1 MSKKRLITSAL
12 PYVNNEP
19 HLGNIIGCVLSA
31 DCYARFCRSQG
42 YETLYICGTD
52 EYGTATETRARQE
65 NMSPREICDKYHA
78 IHKEIYDHFNIKF
91 DAFGRTSTPEHTE
104 IVQWVFDGVKKN
116 DYLKHVDSEQLFC
129 GKCDKFLADR
139 LVKGACP
146 KCQYEDAKG
155 DQCDGCGS
163 MLTPTELINPSCSV
177 CKESPELRSTH
188 HLHLDLPKIQ
198 NKLKDFQ
205 EEVIEEGF
213 WPNNAKSTTRSW
225 MKQKD
230 QETGLVGLQTRAITR
245 DLKWGVPVPQEGYQ
259 DKVFYV
265 WFDAPIG
272 YVSITRKAFPD
283 TWKDWWL
290 SPENTELYQFMAKD
304 NIPFHSIIFP
314 ATQLATGEN
323 WTKVHHLSSTEYLN
337 YEDTKFSK
345 SNHIGVFGSDV
356 IKSGIHADLWRF
368 FLLAARPEK
377 QDTAFSWEE
386 FFTHVNNIFLNNI
399 GNLVNRT
406 LVYCQKNFD
415 SKLQEP
421 LFEEVHIEFMKE
433 VQELQAQLTE
443 AFEKVSIKEVLRLI
457 LQIGSLGNIFFD
469 HQKPW
474 VKIKEDRDSVATTIS
489 VLVHLIRDL
498 GIMLEPFMPDTSARI
513 LKMLNLEAQKWSSI
527 GDFTQMQDHQL
538 GTPEILYKKI
548 DEKLI
553 EKFKSQFNGEKK
565 SDPWEAVEL
574 RVGKIVAIE
583 KHPTAEH
590 LYVEKIDLGEAE
602 PRTIVSGLVK
612 FFEAEELLN
621 KHVLVASNLNPAE
634 LSGTLSAGMV
644 LGVSK
649 KKKME
654 LVDCSDITPGTLVYR
669 EGEMAAPRD
678 RQIDLAEFKAAALRA
693 VAGKVCIDGEQL
705 FADGQELRMAQILNG
720 KLG

>member
-1 MSKKRLITSAL
+1 MEKKRLITSAL

-31 DCYARFCRSQG
+31 DAYARFCRSKG

-52 EYGTATETRARQE
+52 EYGTATETKAQQE
-65 NMSPREICDKYHA
+65 GVTPREICDKYHV
-78 IHKEIYDHFNIKF
+78 IHKEIYDHFNISF
-91 DAFGRTSTPEHTE
+91 DTFGRTSTPEHTE
-104 IVQWVFDGVKKN
+104 IVQWAFKGVEDN
-116 DYLKHVDSEQLFC
+116 DYLKEVHSEQYFC
-129 GKCDKFLADR
+129 KPCDKFLADR

-146 KCQYEDAKG
+146 KCKFEDAKG
-155 DQCDGCGS
+155 DQCDGCGA
-163 MLTPTELINPSCSV
+163 MLEPTELVDPKCSV
-177 CKESPELRSTH
+177 CNNFPELRKTH
-188 HLHLDLPKIQ
+188 HLHLDLPKIKGQ
-198 NKLKDFQ
+198 LGEFQ
-205 EEVIEEGF
+205 EKSIEEGF
-213 WPNNAKSTTRSW
+213 WPNNAKTTTRSW
-225 MKQKD
+225 MTSRD
-230 QETGLVGLQTRAITR
+230 LQSRAITR
-245 DLKWGVPVPQEGYQ
+245 DLKWGVPVPKEGFD

-265 WFDAPIG
+265 WFDAPLG

-356 IKSGIHADLWRF
+356 IESGIHSDLWRF
-368 FLLAARPEK
+368 YLLAVRPER

-386 FFTHVNNIFLNNI
+386 FFTHTNNIFLNNI

-415 SKLQEP
+415 GKLEEP
-421 LFEEVHIEFMKE
+421 IFEESHIEFMQE
-433 VQELQAQLTE
+433 VQELQAEITD
-443 AFEKVSIKEVLRLI
+443 AMDKVSIKEALRLI
-457 LQIGSLGNIFFD
+457 LQVGSLGNIFFD
-469 HQKPW
+469 RQKPW
-474 VKIKEDRDSVATTIS
+474 VKIKEDRESVATTIS
-489 VLVHLIRDL
+489 ILIHLIRDI
-498 GIMLEPFMPDTSARI
+498 GVMIEPFMPETSVRI
-513 LKMLNLEAQKWSSI
+513 LKMLNLEDQKWDVI
-527 GDFTQMQDHQL
+527 GDFTTMEDHQL
-538 GTPEILYKKI
+538 GQPEILYKKI
-548 DEKLI
+548 DDKLI
-553 EKFKSQFNGEKK
+553 EKFKEQFSGGPKE
-565 SDPWEAVEL
+565 DPWAKVEL
-574 RVGKIVAIE
+574 RVGKIVEIVP
-583 KHPTAEH
+583 HPNAAH
-590 LYVEKIDLGEAE
+590 LYLEKIDLGEDE

-621 KHVLVASNLNPAE
+621 KHVLVATNLTPAE
-634 LSGTLSAGMV
+634 LSGTLSDGMV

-654 LVDCSDITPGTLVYR
+654 LVDCGDIAPGTLVYR
-669 EGEMAAPRD
+669 KGDSAEARTEKIG
-678 RQIDLAEFKAAALRA
+678 LTEFKEAALRA
-693 VAGKVCIDGEQL
+693 VKGQVCIDGAPL
-705 FADGQELRMAQILNG
+705 MAGDTELSMSEILNG